1 VATHQPRIE
10 TSHPVPPELDV
21 GTEIVLKVKVSC
33 PQGCDL
39 SGAQVKVMASDEVLT
54 TSGLSA
60 SGETTYETE
69 DFPLNAPAQVGTH
82 TWTILFPRHDDQGV
96 VHEESRD
103 VISVATRPH
112 ATSMAVWG
120 VPSPVVMN
128 RPFTVKVGVKCS
140 PACQLTGQLTHVCDE
155 AGTRLGEG
163 RLGDT
168 PWPGTSA
175 LYVAEVQLVAPAT
188 EGIHVWSAIFAGIE
202 AELAHDEASST
213 FSVLSASTPEHRVT
227 VKVTDKETDT
237 LLENVSVRLGVYS
250 ASTDRDGR
258 ASLDLPKGIY
268 ELDAWK
274 VGYEIVSRTVDV
286 GTDLII
292 HLEASPAPEMNPDDE
307 RVWM

>member
-1 VATHQPRIE
+1 MATHQPRIE
-10 TSHPVPPELDV
+10 TSQPVPPELDV

-33 PQGCDL
+33 PHGCDL
-39 SGAQVKVMASDEVLT
+39 SGAQVKVMAADEVLM

-60 SGETTYETE
+60 SGEAIYETE
-69 DFPLNAPAQVGTH
+69 DFPLNAPAQVGAH
-82 TWTILFPRHDDQGV
+82 AWTILFPKHDDQGV

-128 RPFTVKVGVKCS
+128 GPIAVKVGVKCS
-140 PACQLTGQLTHVCDE
+140 AACQLTGQLIHFCDE

-202 AELAHDEASST
+202 AELAHDEASSA
-213 FSVLSASTPEHRVT
+213 FSILSASTPEHRVT

-237 LLENVSVRLGVYS
+237 SLENVSVQLGVYR

-258 ASLDLPKGIY
+258 ASLDLPKGVY

-274 VGYEIVSRTVDV
+274 VGYEIAARTVDV
-286 GTDLII
+286 GTDLVI
-292 HLEASPAPEMNPDDE
+292 HVEASAAPEMNPDDE